1 MCNFAVTR
9 IHTFSLLYCRSSWD
23 FELEIPWASPSYSFI
38 PPTYTTY
45 LDKAYHNFPN
55 HNVPFFPLAG
65 PRTRGVA
72 LITPGN
78 NRSGWDEVSPD
89 ISKSRGSGCG
99 IPLKLKAL
107 REQDSREYQTEYFLS
122 PPSPSPPPPPSLL
135 LRFRVSSA
143 GWDRD
148 LVVEWCHGKSHAI
161 IYVPDCAQLRMWFSL
176 KCLAHFCEL
185 S

>member
-38 PPTYTTY
+38 PPTYTTPTY

-78 NRSGWDEVSPD
+78 NRSGWDGVSPD

-99 IPLKLKAL
+99 IPLKLKEPWGSKTRASIKRSIFCL
-107 REQDSREYQTEYFLS
+107 L
-122 PPSPSPPPPPSLL
+122 PPLPLPPPPSSYDS
-135 LRFRVSSA
+135 V
-143 GWDRD
+143 
-148 LVVEWCHGKSHAI
+148 CHRRAEIVIS
-161 IYVPDCAQLRMWFSL
+161 
-176 KCLAHFCEL
+176 
-185 S
+185 